1 MDQSLYLEC
10 SAGVSGDMLVAALL
24 DAGASQEELMRV
36 LDSLPVQG
44 FTIEISRVKKSG
56 LDACDF
62 NVMLDAEHDGHDHDM
77 EYLYGHLD
85 GAATATNEASAA
97 ESVGH
102 AHAYVHTNTHGS
114 EHIHTCG
121 TEHEYV
127 HEHEH
132 VVEHNHEHT
141 HSHEHTA
148 EHSHIHA
155 QSHEHRGLPEIL
167 NIIEA
172 SCATRG
178 AKAIACRTFEILAQ
192 AEAKAHGVSVE
203 EVHFHEVGAVDSIV
217 DIIAASVCLDNLSPQ
232 NVYVPKL
239 CEGQGSVRC
248 QHGILP
254 VPVPAVTNIVQACGI
269 PLSII
274 NVQGELVTPTG
285 AAFAAAVRT
294 KAQLPKAFT
303 IKRTGLGAGKRTYP
317 ETSGILRAF
326 MIES

>member
-44 FTIEISRVKKSG
+44 FTIGISRVKKSG

-62 NVMLDAEHDGHDHDM
+62 NVMLDAEHNGHDHDM
-77 EYLYGHLD
+77 EYLYGHLV

-132 VVEHNHEHT
+132 VVERNHEHA
-141 HSHEHTA
+141 H
-148 EHSHIHA
+148 
-155 QSHEHRGLPEIL
+155 SHEHRGLAEIL

-274 NVQGELVTPTG
+274 NVHGELVTPTG
-285 AAFAAAVRT
+285 AAFVAAVRT
-294 KAQLPKAFT
+294 KAQLPETFT
-303 IKRTGLGAGKRTYP
+303 ITRVGLGAGKRTYP
-317 ETSGILRAF
+317 ETSGILRSF

>member
-1 MDQSLYLEC
+1 MEQSLYLEC

-36 LDSLPVQG
+36 LNNLPVQG
-44 FTIEISRVKKSG
+44 FSIEISRVKKSG

-62 NVMLDAEHDGHDHDM
+62 NVVLDVEHDGHDHDM
-77 EYLYGHLD
+77 EYLYGHLG
-85 GAATATNEASAA
+85 GAAAANEAAA
-97 ESVGH
+97 AKNGEHGHTH
-102 AHAYVHTNTHGS
+102 AHTHSG
-114 EHIHTCG
+114 EHIHACG
-121 TEHEYV
+121 A
-127 HEHEH
+127 EHEH
-132 VVEHNHEHT
+132 VAERNHEHSIEHNHAYAAEHNHT
-141 HSHEHTA
+141 H
-148 EHSHIHA
+148 EHSY
-155 QSHEHRGLPEIL
+155 EHRGLAEIFA
-167 NIIEA
+167 IINA
-172 SCATRG
+172 SNATSG
-178 AKAIACRTFEILAQ
+178 AKAIAHRTFEILAQ

-217 DIIAASVCLDNLSPQ
+217 DIIAAAVCLDNLAPQ

>member
-1 MDQSLYLEC
+1 MEQSLYLEC

-24 DAGASQEELMRV
+24 DVGASQEELMRV
-36 LDSLPVQG
+36 LNNLPVQG

-77 EYLYGHLD
+77 EYLYGH
-85 GAATATNEASAA
+85 T
-97 ESVGH
+97 H
-102 AHAYVHTNTHGS
+102 AHTHSG
-114 EHIHTCG
+114 EHIYACG
-121 TEHEYV
+121 A
-127 HEHEH
+127 EHEH
-132 VVEHNHEHT
+132 VAERNHEHSIEYNHAYAAEHNHT
-141 HSHEHTA
+141 HEP
-148 EHSHIHA
+148 
-155 QSHEHRGLPEIL
+155 SHEHRGLAEIFA
-167 NIIEA
+167 IINA
-172 SCATRG
+172 SNATSG
-178 AKAIACRTFEILAQ
+178 AKAIARRTFEILAQ

-217 DIIAASVCLDNLSPQ
+217 DIIAAAVCLDNLAPR

-269 PLSII
+269 PLNII

-303 IKRTGLGAGKRTYP
+303 IKRIGLGAGKRTYP

>member
-1 MDQSLYLEC
+1 MEQSLYLEC

-24 DAGASQEELMRV
+24 DAGASQEELMCV

-44 FTIEISRVKKSG
+44 FSIETTRVKKSG
-56 LDACDF
+56 LDVCDF
-62 NVMLDAEHDGHDHDM
+62 NVVLDAEHDGHDHDM
-77 EYLYGHLD
+77 EYLYGHLG
-85 GAATATNEASAA
+85 GAAAVNEVAAA
-97 ESVGH
+97 ENAEYGH
-102 AHAYVHTNTHGS
+102 VHARGS

-121 TEHEYV
+121 AG
-127 HEHEH
+127 HEH
-132 VVEHNHEHT
+132 VNEHKHVAERAAEHNHEHANT
-141 HSHEHTA
+141 HAH
-148 EHSHIHA
+148 
-155 QSHEHRGLPEIL
+155 SHEHRGLHEIL
-167 NIIEA
+167 AIIEA
-172 SCATRG
+172 SCATHG
-178 AKAIACRTFEILAQ
+178 AKTIARRTFEILAQ

-217 DIIAASVCLDNLSPQ
+217 DIIAASVCLDNLTPQ

-239 CEGQGSVRC
+239 CEGHGSVRC

-254 VPVPAVTNIVQACGI
+254 VPVPAVANIAQACSI

-285 AAFAAAVRT
+285 AAFTAAVRT

-317 ETSGILRAF
+317 ETSGLLRAF
-326 MIES
+326 VIES

>member
-1 MDQSLYLEC
+1 MKTKKKTLYLDC
-10 SAGVSGDMLVAALL
+10 ASGISGDMMAAALL
-24 DAGASQEELMRV
+24 DLGADAEV
-36 LDSLPVQG
+36 LQKGLESLPLDGWQ
-44 FTIEISRVKKSG
+44 TRVSYVTKSG
-56 LDACDF
+56 LRACDF
-62 NVMLDAEHDGHDHDM
+62 EVILDQDNHDHDM

-132 VVEHNHEHT
+132 VVERNHEHA
-141 HSHEHTA
+141 H
-148 EHSHIHA
+148 
-155 QSHEHRGLPEIL
+155 SHEHRGLAEIL

-274 NVQGELVTPTG
+274 NVHGELVTPTG
-285 AAFAAAVRT
+285 AAFVAAVRT
-294 KAQLPKAFT
+294 KAQLPETFT
-303 IKRTGLGAGKRTYP
+303 ITRVGLGAGKRTYP
-317 ETSGILRAF
+317 ETSGLLRAF
-326 MIES
+326 VIVVE

>member
-1 MDQSLYLEC
+1 MEQSLYLEC

-36 LDSLPVQG
+36 LDNLPIQG
-44 FTIEISRVKKSG
+44 FSIEITRVKKSG

-62 NVMLDAEHDGHDHDM
+62 NVVLDAEHDGRDHDM

-85 GAATATNEASAA
+85 TAVNEVAAA
-97 ESVGH
+97 ENVEHEH
-102 AHAYVHTNTHGS
+102 AHVHGT
-114 EHIHTCG
+114 EHIHTCV
-121 TEHEYV
+121 TER
-127 HEHEH
+127 EH
-132 VVEHNHEHT
+132 VAERA
-141 HSHEHTA
+141 A
-148 EHSHIHA
+148 EHSRAHA
-155 QSHEHRGLPEIL
+155 HSHEHRGLPEIL

-172 SCATRG
+172 SCATQG
-178 AKAIACRTFEILAQ
+178 AKTIARRTFEILAQ
-192 AEAKAHGVSVE
+192 AEAKAHGVPVE

-217 DIIAASVCLDNLSPQ
+217 DIIAASVCLDNLAPQ

-254 VPVPAVTNIVQACGI
+254 VPVPAVANIAQACGI

-317 ETSGILRAF
+317 ETSGLLRAF